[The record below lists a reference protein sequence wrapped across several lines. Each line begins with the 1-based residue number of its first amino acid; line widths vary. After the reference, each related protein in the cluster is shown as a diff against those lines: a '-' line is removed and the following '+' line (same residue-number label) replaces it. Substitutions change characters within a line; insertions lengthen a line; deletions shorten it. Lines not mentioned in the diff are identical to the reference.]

1 MSTPTTLDP
10 LGFAFRDSRLIEASA
25 GTGKTFTLALLYT
38 RLVLGHG
45 DEHTAFERGLMPPEI
60 LVVTFTEAA
69 TQELRER
76 IRSRLVEAATWF
88 EADPPQVSAAD
99 PVSAA
104 NPLHRLRSD
113 YPPERWTGCARTL
126 RLAAEWMDEAMISTI
141 HGWCQRMLQEHA
153 FETRGLFQREVITD
167 QTDLIN
173 EILRDYWRVHFY
185 PLPAAEAHC
194 VRQAITSP
202 EHLHDQL
209 RPWLRQRD
217 AGLSFQ
223 GHPLRCPDLRPAL
236 DKALE
241 HQARQD
247 RVDALEQAARDQWR
261 ADRQAIESHLW
272 TLQPHLNGTRHG
284 SSQPEKFT
292 IMLKD
297 IQAWS
302 EGESAPN
309 RLGNFAQGAFHFKA
323 KAPVQEEMPHPAFT
337 AIAQW
342 QQAAGE
348 LKPADG
354 HTEPTLEACILA
366 HASEWVGRELTRR
379 LRQQAQMGFDDLL
392 REMDIALTP
401 GSDDTAADPARHL
414 AATLRR
420 QFPVALIDEFQDTD
434 PIQYRIFDRVYGAAA
449 TQDAREPTALVMIGD
464 PKQAIYGFR
473 GADIHSYLAA
483 REATRGRHH
492 TLATNYRS
500 TQGMVEACNRL
511 FTHAEGHPR
520 GAFRFRP
527 ETGSEAE
534 NPIPYQPVSAH
545 GRSETLILEGDPHP
559 AMTFWLFDPGDG
571 PVAPDT
577 YREAMAAAAA
587 SRIVQWLEAA
597 RRGEAGFRHGDGKD
611 GEWKPLRPR
620 DIAILVRT
628 GTEAAVMRQ
637 ALAARQIHSVY
648 LSDRNSVFR
657 TREARDLLHWLR
669 ACACPTDEGLVRAA
683 LGTNTLDLP
692 LETLA
697 GWQEDELAWE
707 EQLERFHGYQRTWQR
722 QGVLAMLRRLMHDQ
736 ALPRQLLEQEEGE
749 RVLTNLLHLAEWLQQ
764 AARGLDGEQALIR
777 HLSEHLDADD
787 EEFLVRLES
796 DAELIQVVTIHKS
809 KGLEYPLVLLPFICS
824 WREVNGRTAQ
834 VPLRRDDARY
844 IETAGRNQYREAWDE
859 ADDDRLSE
867 DMRLL
872 YVAITRARHG
882 VWLGIAPLK
891 SGNTRKIQLEKSAMG
906 HVLNGGQAFDGTE
919 ALKQALETLGQDMP
933 HIQVEPAPAPAD
945 TPLSPPP
952 RPALDPARP
961 APDFRHEPWWIASYS
976 GLRVGPLGDEAPEP
990 APAAETADD
999 ELGRE
1004 EGLDSEPEW
1013 PFHARLARSPSGQ
1026 PTTALSGLHGLPRG
1040 RQVGNFLH
1048 GIMEWAAA
1056 EVRAE
1061 GPAGPVQGFAAAA
1074 HDRDARHDMLARR
1087 CQLRGL
1093 TDWIEPLEGWLANY
1107 LTTPWT
1113 LHSAPGSSP
1122 TTLTLADLAPGSL
1135 QVEME
1140 FWFAATRVN
1149 TRDLDRLAQAHCL
1162 PGRRRPGLDP
1172 ARLNGMLKGFIDL
1185 VFEHQGRYYVL
1196 DWKSNWLGPDD
1207 QSYSTAA
1214 MEDAILHHRYDLQ
1227 YLIYLLALHR
1237 QLSLRLPDYDYDRH
1251 MGGAIYA
1258 FLRGAG
1264 GPTRGIHAH
1273 RPPRALI
1280 EALDALFMGQHPTRM
1295 GDLA

>member
-1 MSTPTTLDP
+1 MTNPTTLDP

-45 DEHTAFERGLMPPEI
+45 DAHTAFERGLMPPEI

-88 EADPPQVSAAD
+88 EADPQALPPAD
-99 PVSAA
+99 PTTAA
-104 NPLHRLRSD
+104 HPLHRLRSD
-113 YPPERWTGCARTL
+113 HPPERWPGCARTL

-141 HGWCQRMLQEHA
+141 HGWCQRMLKEHA
-153 FETRGLFQREVITD
+153 FETRGLFQREVTTD

-173 EILRDYWRVHFY
+173 QILRDYWRVHFY
-185 PLPAAEAHC
+185 PLPAAEARC
-194 VRQAITSP
+194 IRQAITSP
-202 EHLHDQL
+202 EHLHGHL
-209 RPWLRQRD
+209 LPWLRQRD
-217 AGLSFQ
+217 AGLSYQ
-223 GHPLRCPDLRPAL
+223 GHPLHCPDLRPAL
-236 DKALE
+236 DRALE
-241 HQARQD
+241 RQARQD
-247 RVDALEQAARDQWR
+247 QVDTLEQAAREQWQ
-261 ADRQAIESHLW
+261 ADRQAIEAHLW

-284 SSQPEKFT
+284 SAQPEKFT
-292 IMLKD
+292 EVLKE

-302 EGESAPN
+302 EGETAPN
-309 RLGNFAQGAFHFKA
+309 RLRHFAQGAFGFKA
-323 KAPVQEEMPHPAFT
+323 KAPVQEEMLHPAFA

-342 QQAAGE
+342 QQAARE
-348 LKPADG
+348 LEAPDG
-354 HTEPTLEACILA
+354 HTEPPLKACILA
-366 HASEWVGRELTRR
+366 HASEWVGRELTQR

-401 GSDDTAADPARHL
+401 SSDDEAADPARHL
-414 AATLRR
+414 AATLRH

-449 TQDAREPTALVMIGD
+449 TRDAQAPTALVMIGD

-511 FTHAEGHPR
+511 FTHAEAHPR

-527 ETGSEAE
+527 ETGDDAE
-534 NPIPYQPVSAH
+534 NPIPYQPVSAQ
-545 GRSETLILEGDPHP
+545 GRQETLILDGAPHP
-559 AMTFWLFDPGDG
+559 AMTFWMMDSDEG
-571 PVAPDT
+571 PVSPDS
-577 YREAMAAAAA
+577 YRETLAAATA

-597 RRGEAGFRHGDGKD
+597 RLGEAGFRPVE
-611 GEWKPLRPR
+611 GEDDTWKPLRPR

-707 EQLERFHGYQRTWQR
+707 AQLEQFHGYQRIWQR

-736 ALPRQLLEQEEGE
+736 ALPRQLLEREEGE

-824 WREVNGRTAQ
+824 WREVNGRTPQ
-834 VPLRRDDARY
+834 VPLRRDEARY
-844 IETAGRNQYREAWDE
+844 IETAGRNDYRQAWDD
-859 ADDDRLSE
+859 ADDARLSE

-872 YVAITRARHG
+872 YVAITRACHG

-906 HVLNGGQAFDGTE
+906 HVLNGGKAFE
-919 ALKQALETLGQDMP
+919 SALELKQAIQTLGQDNP
-933 HIQVEPAPAPAD
+933 HIQMEPAPTPVP
-945 TPLSPPP
+945 TPLSPLPQP
-952 RPALDPARP
+952 VMDPARP
-961 APDFRHEPWWIASYS
+961 APDCRHEPWWIASYS
-976 GLRVGPLGDEAPEP
+976 GLRLGPLGDGAAEP
-990 APAAETADD
+990 PPAAETADD

-1004 EGLDSEPEW
+1004 EGLADEP
-1013 PFHARLARSPSGQ
+1013 PVPPPAQPARTHAAPPGTPLARLH
-1026 PTTALSGLHGLPRG
+1026 TLPRG

-1048 GIMEWAAA
+1048 GIMEWAATEA
-1056 EVRAE
+1056 RAQD
-1061 GPAGPVQGFAAAA
+1061 PADRAAGFAAAA
-1074 HDRDARHDMLARR
+1074 HCPEARRDMLARR

-1093 TDWIEPLEGWLANY
+1093 TDWIEPLDAWLAAY
-1107 LTTPWT
+1107 LTTPWALPT
-1113 LHSAPGSSP
+1113 APGTSA
-1122 TTLTLADLAPGSL
+1122 TTLTLADLAPESL

-1140 FWFAATRVN
+1140 FWFAATRVD

-1207 QSYSTAA
+1207 PAYSTAA
-1214 MEDAILHHRYDLQ
+1214 MEDAVLHHRYDLQ

-1237 QLSLRLPDYDYDRH
+1237 QLSLRLPDYDYDQH
-1251 MGGAIYA
+1251 MGGTVYA

-1264 GPTRGIHAH
+1264 GPARGLHTH

-1280 EALDALFMGQHPTRM
+1280 EALDALFMGQRPTRM
-1295 GDLA
+1295 GALA